1 MSVPSV
7 ENILTT
13 SRSGTTSGRSHGPR
27 RNILFLMS
35 DQHAPRA
42 SGHRGHPDV
51 LTPNLD
57 RLAALGT
64 VFRSAYCTSPICVPA
79 RASIATG
86 RYVHELENW
95 DNAAPYVGGVPSWG
109 HMLTASGHSVTT
121 IGKLH
126 FRSDED
132 DTGYP
137 DQRIPMHVHRGG
149 DLRGVALRSQGR
161 LPDPGSGIRNIL
173 DAGRGTSD
181 YTAYD
186 GQVATLAEDFLREE
200 ITGSDQPWALM
211 VSFVS
216 PHFPLIAPDEFFDL
230 YDDDSLTLPFGR
242 DEAWDHPSVDVYR
255 TSYGFD
261 RPFTESETR
270 RALRAYLALC
280 TFMDH
285 QIGRVLDALVA
296 SGQWDDTL
304 IVYTSDHG
312 ESAGAHGLWFKHLMN
327 DESVGV
333 PFIMVG
339 EGVAAGAVV
348 DAPVSHVDVTPTL
361 LAWVGAE
368 DQSPTDL
375 PGRSL
380 LDVSRLDAGRPVF
393 SEYHANWSVD
403 GTFMLRDG
411 RYKYIEHIGASPQ
424 LFDVLAD
431 PAECNDLA
439 RDAANA
445 GLLTEYRARIR
456 EHFDPDEVD
465 ARAKADQDR
474 RVAAVGGIDEALART
489 VNFTPTP

>member
-1 MSVPSV
+1 MSV
-7 ENILTT
+7 EDT
-13 SRSGTTSGRSHGPR
+13 RSASKAAPPDDGARP

-35 DQHAPRA
+35 DQHAPLA

-51 LTPNLD
+51 RTPNLD
-57 RLAALGT
+57 RLAAAGT

-86 RYVHELENW
+86 RYVHELGNW
-95 DNAAPYVGGVPSWG
+95 DNAAPYVGDVPSWG
-109 HMLTASGHSVTT
+109 HLLTDAGYDVTT

-126 FRSDED
+126 FRSAED
-132 DTGYP
+132 DTGFP

-149 DLRGVALRSQGR
+149 GLSGVALRSQGR
-161 LPDPGSGIRNIL
+161 LPEAGSGIRNIL
-173 DAGRGTSD
+173 DAGPGESD

-186 GQVATLAEDFLREE
+186 EQVATLAEDHFRDEV
-200 ITGSDQPWALM
+200 TGSEQPFALM

-216 PHFPLIAPDEFFDL
+216 PHFPLLAPQEFFDL
-230 YDDDSLTLPFGR
+230 YDDDTLTLPPGR

-255 TSYGFD
+255 ESYGFD
-261 RPFTESETR
+261 RAFTEAETR

-285 QIGRVLDALVA
+285 QIGRVLKALEA
-296 SGQWDDTL
+296 SGRWDDTL

-327 DESVGV
+327 EESVGV
-333 PFIMVG
+333 PLIVVG
-339 EGVAAGAVV
+339 AGVPAGGVV
-348 DAPVSHVDVTPTL
+348 DAPVSHVDLAPTL
-361 LAWVGAE
+361 LAWAGAE
-368 DQSPTDL
+368 GEAPPDL

-380 LDVSRLDAGRPVF
+380 LDIPGLDPDRPVF
-393 SEYHANWSVD
+393 SEYHAAWSID

-411 RYKYIEHIGASPQ
+411 HYKYIEHAGARPQ

-431 PAECNDLA
+431 PGESHDLA
-439 RDAANA
+439 RDRANA
-445 GLLTEYRARIR
+445 GLVAEYHRRIR
-456 EHFDPDEVD
+456 ESFDPDEVD

-474 RVAAVGGIDEALART
+474 RVAEIGGIEEALKRK